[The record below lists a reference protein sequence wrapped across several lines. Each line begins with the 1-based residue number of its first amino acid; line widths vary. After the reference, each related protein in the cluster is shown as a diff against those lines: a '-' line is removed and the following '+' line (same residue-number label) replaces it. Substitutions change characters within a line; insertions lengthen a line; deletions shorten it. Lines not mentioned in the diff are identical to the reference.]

1 MINPTRLFFES
12 TTGSFSI
19 LCFLRTSSAS
29 SNDVPDLTVIRF
41 FDVITLEIGLLSS
54 FSNLK
59 SLFVTIP
66 LNFPL
71 SDIIGIPPIL
81 YFFIYFFASLT
92 YAFSFS
98 VTGSIIIPDSALFTS
113 LTSFD

>member
-1 MINPTRLFFES
+1 M
-12 TTGSFSI
+12 
-19 LCFLRTSSAS
+19 
-29 SNDVPDLTVIRF
+29 RF
-41 FDVITLEIGLLSS
+41 FDVITFEIGLLSS

-66 LNFPL
+66 FSLPL

-81 YFFIYFFASLT
+81 YFFILLFACLT
-92 YAFSFS
+92 NAFNFK
-98 VTGSIIIPDSALFTS
+98 VTGSIIIPDSALLTN

>member
-1 MINPTRLFFES
+1 MTF
-12 TTGSFSI
+12 
-19 LCFLRTSSAS
+19 
-29 SNDVPDLTVIRF
+29 
-41 FDVITLEIGLLSS
+41 EIGLLSS

-66 LNFPL
+66 FSLPL

-81 YFFIYFFASLT
+81 YFFMLFFASLT
-92 YAFSFS
+92 NAVDFN

-113 LTSFD
+113 LICFD